1 MKKAMTPERVMKIE
15 KHWPVRTPAHAAQ
28 KLNAIAETFG
38 VSQTRYYARLN
49 QLIDDPEFI
58 ALDPAMARI
67 LRDRRNA
74 NARVRG
80 KAPRAA

>member
-1 MKKAMTPERVMKIE
+1 MKIE

-28 KLNAIAETFG
+28 KLNAISETFG

-58 ALDPAMARI
+58 AIDPAMARI
-67 LRDRRNA
+67 LRDRRRS

-80 KAPRAA
+80 QVTSAA